1 MGGPRNNRKWI
12 IAAVAM
18 IALLIFFAR
27 ARNTGPFEN
36 IVVRATAPFAA
47 NALSAWNAVA
57 GLGIAAGDIKNAG
70 EEVAALREE
79 NRRLREGSVER
90 AALVSENAALR
101 AQLGV
106 SAPRSRTLVDA
117 AVIAFDPLSF
127 THYATINRGARDGVR
142 AHMPV
147 IMPGDVVFGKI
158 TAVHETTAEVMLI
171 TDGNNKASGMTAS
184 GSASGVLGGA
194 KGGTLL
200 LDLIEKSAAIALGD
214 LIVTSGLDGVYPKG
228 LIIGQVA
235 KIISQEE
242 GIFQQAHLSAA
253 YTETLPQTV
262 FVITGNER

>member
-1 MGGPRNNRKWI
+1 MGGPRNNKKWI
-12 IAAVAM
+12 IAAAAM

-27 ARNTGPFEN
+27 ARNTGPLEN
-36 IVVRATAPFAA
+36 IVIRATAPFAA
-47 NALSAWNAVA
+47 NALYAWNAVA
-57 GLGIAAGDIKNAG
+57 GLGIAASDIKNAG
-70 EEVAALREE
+70 EEVAVLREE

-106 SAPRSRTLVDA
+106 GAPRSRTLADA

-142 AHMPV
+142 AQMPV

-200 LDLIEKSAAIALGD
+200 LDLIEKSAAIAQGD
-214 LIVTSGLDGVYPKG
+214 LIVTSGLDGVYPRG
-228 LIIGQVA
+228 LIIGRVA
-235 KIISQEE
+235 EIIAQEE

>member
-1 MGGPRNNRKWI
+1 MKRARNNRKWI

-27 ARNTGPFEN
+27 AGNTEPFEN
-36 IVVRATAPFAA
+36 IVVRATNPLTA
-47 NALSAWNAVA
+47 NALSAWHAVA
-57 GLGIAAGDIKNAG
+57 GLGTAVSDIKNAG

-79 NRRLREGSVER
+79 NRRLRDESVER
-90 AALVSENAALR
+90 AGLVLENTALRTQLGVAALR
-101 AQLGV
+101 
-106 SAPRSRTLVDA
+106 SRVLMDA
-117 AVIAFDPLSF
+117 EVIAFDPLSF

-142 AHMPV
+142 VHMPV

-158 TAVHETTAEVMLI
+158 TTVHETTSEVMLI
-171 TDGNNKASGMTAS
+171 TDGNNKASGMTVS
-184 GSASGVLGGA
+184 GGASGVLGGA
-194 KGGTLL
+194 KGSTLS
-200 LDLIEKSAAIALGD
+200 LDLIEKSATISLGE
-214 LIVTSGLDGVYPKG
+214 LIVTSGLDGVYPRG